1 MSGVG
6 AVADAAPAGPAGWR
20 DVLLAVWQ
28 EGQRLSAVGPGE
40 VRVHLDHAERLA
52 TQLDPPEE
60 ALDLGSGA
68 GIPGLALA
76 GIWPRSRWV
85 LLDAAQRRT
94 RLLEDAIERLD
105 WADRVRVVHGRAEAL
120 GRDAVGRGRFDL
132 VTARLFGPPA
142 AAAEC
147 GAPLLRV
154 GGILAVTEPP
164 EPDPDRWPAAELAV
178 LGLEP
183 LPPLPGLQRLRLV
196 REPEARFPRKAGVP
210 VRRPLF

>member
-1 MSGVG
+1 MSGPADDWRAV
-6 AVADAAPAGPAGWR
+6 VADVWR
-20 DVLLAVWQ
+20 
-28 EGQRLSAVGPGE
+28 EGQRLSAVGPGD
-40 VRVHLDHAERLA
+40 VSVHLEHAGRLA
-52 TQLDPPEE
+52 AELDEPTE

-76 GIWPRSRWV
+76 GLWPASAWV
-85 LLDAAQRRT
+85 LLDAALRRT
-94 RLLEDAIERLD
+94 RLLEDAVHRLG
-105 WADRVRVVHGRAEAL
+105 WADRVTVIHGRAEDL
-120 GRDAVGRGRFDL
+120 GRDPRWRARFDL

-147 GAPLLRV
+147 AAPLLRV

-164 EPDPDRWPAAELAV
+164 EPGQERWPAEGLAV

-183 LPPLPGLQRLRLV
+183 LDPRPGLQRLRLV
-196 REPEARFPRKAGVP
+196 TAPEARFPRKAGVP